1 MEVARDYDRLR
12 ECALAQMEYAARARA
27 AGRRANEVPEPD
39 IPPEYESWLAF
50 LARTER
56 RRTVG
61 AWRAMPLHADV
72 ARGLEIL
79 EEARAEF
86 RRTHRECSNCGNW
99 MPAYAKRCVCG
110 NDL

>member
-12 ECALAQMEYAARARA
+12 ECALAQLEYAARARA
-27 AGRRANEVPEPD
+27 AGRRADEVPEPD
-39 IPPEYESWLAF
+39 IPPEVQAWLGF
-50 LARTER
+50 L
-56 RRTVG
+56 G
-61 AWRAMPLHADV
+61 RAQRHLGHLRNLRMRADV

-99 MPAYAKRCVCG
+99 MPAYAKRCTCG
-110 NDL
+110 HEF